1 LTHRFKPTKITSLA
15 STLGEELMAAQ
26 FERFATPD
34 EYAGTIKVSDLA
46 AYERFRVI
54 TDAHHFLVPIILFG
68 AAFFVW
74 RRPGLAGSN
83 SLTVSPGE

>member
-1 LTHRFKPTKITSLA
+1 
-15 STLGEELMAAQ
+15 MAAQ